1 MGWQLI
7 RKIKQL
13 LKNKFLYF
21 WLKEQ
26 AMRYR
31 KIRYGWPRVAVTSW
45 VVPKQK
51 YIARDFALGDFG
63 FVGAGCTI
71 YPKVKIGRFLLMAPD
86 VSIIGADHEYRTVG
100 VPICFAGREKL
111 EETLIGDD
119 VWIGQGAQIMV
130 GVRIGTGAI
139 VASRSVVTRDVPPFA
154 IVAGV
159 PAKIIKYRFAD
170 ERERDRHLESLSKIK
185 TYGQLVEDLE

>member
-1 MGWQLI
+1 MGWELI
-7 RKIKQL
+7 RKIKRI

-26 AMRYR
+26 FMRYR
-31 KIRYGWPRVAVTSW
+31 KIRYGWSGVSITSW
-45 VVPKQK
+45 VIPEQK
-51 YIARDFALGDFG
+51 YIAKDFTLGDFG

-71 YPKVKIGRFLLMAPD
+71 YPKVKVGRFLLMAPD
-86 VSIIGADHEYRTVG
+86 VSIIGADHEYRVVG
-100 VPICFAGREKL
+100 VPICFSGRETLK
-111 EETLIGDD
+111 ETLIGDD

-130 GVRIGTGAI
+130 GVKIGPGAI
-139 VASRSVVTRDVPPFA
+139 IASRSVVTRDVPPFA

-170 ERERDRHLESLSKIK
+170 ELERAKHLESLSKIK
-185 TYGQLVEDLE
+185 TYGRLVEDLE